1 MVRQA
6 VKRACICRVCHASHG
21 KRGRRAPID
30 SWGITGSCSKENG
43 YENGFCSSKVMKGR
57 IDYMGGDVGPAAR
70 ASSPPS
76 CMAEQIANDAHLH
89 KLLPPRSSSSTDDGA
104 LQARCREESVR
115 D

>member
-1 MVRQA
+1 MHAYAEFVMRLTENA
-6 VKRACICRVCHASHG
+6 VAA
-21 KRGRRAPID
+21 RRSTP
-30 SWGITGSCSKENG
+30 GITGSCSKEKRFSKRFLMI
-43 YENGFCSSKVMKGR
+43 YSSKVMKGR

>member
-1 MVRQA
+1 M
-6 VKRACICRVCHASHG
+6 I
-21 KRGRRAPID
+21 
-30 SWGITGSCSKENG
+30 
-43 YENGFCSSKVMKGR
+43 YSKVMKGR
-57 IDYMGGDVGPAAR
+57 IDHMGGDVGPAAR